1 MNRKL
6 LILLTI
12 SVLVGGTA
20 IFIKNIESELPAG
33 TIEIS
38 NKVNGKYLVVDDKT
52 GYVVQGQ
59 DNAKSFCWLPI
70 PQPDETTA
78 FQYVCSGKYHNYYL
92 DIEDS
97 VTLDEY
103 LRLMVRQLL
112 VPGANW
118 HVESKGDET
127 YTYENSH
134 DSFKGYYIAIEVDGL
149 PKIFFGDIGPKARW
163 HQNSFTLKKES

>member
-6 LILLTI
+6 LILVTI

-20 IFIKNIESELPAG
+20 IFIKNIESELPVG
-33 TIEIS
+33 TIEIR
-38 NKVNGKYLVVDDKT
+38 NKVNGNYLVVDDKT
-52 GYVVQGQ
+52 GYVIQGQ

-70 PQPDETTA
+70 LQPDETTA
-78 FQYVCSGKYHNYYL
+78 FQYVCSGKYHNHYL

-97 VTLDEY
+97 VTSDEY

>member
-6 LILLTI
+6 LILVTI

-59 DNAKSFCWLPI
+59 DNA
-70 PQPDETTA
+70 
-78 FQYVCSGKYHNYYL
+78 
-92 DIEDS
+92 
-97 VTLDEY
+97 
-103 LRLMVRQLL
+103 
-112 VPGANW
+112 
-118 HVESKGDET
+118 
-127 YTYENSH
+127 
-134 DSFKGYYIAIEVDGL
+134 
-149 PKIFFGDIGPKARW
+149 
-163 HQNSFTLKKES
+163 

>member
-6 LILLTI
+6 LILITI
-12 SVLVGGTA
+12 SILVGGTA
-20 IFIKNIESELPAG
+20 VFINNIDTEVPVG

-38 NKVNGKYLVVDDKT
+38 NKVNGKYLVVNNKT
-52 GYVVQGQ
+52 GYVIQGQ
-59 DNAKSFCWLPI
+59 NDAKSFCWLPV
-70 PQPDETTA
+70 PQPEETTA

-97 VTLDEY
+97 VTSDEY
-103 LRLMVRQLL
+103 LRLVARQSL

-134 DSFKGYYIAIEVDGL
+134 DSFNGYYIAIEDDGL
-149 PKIFFGDIGPKARW
+149 TNIFLGDAGPRARW
-163 HQNSFTLKKES
+163 NQNSIILKKGA

>member
-6 LILLTI
+6 LILVTI

-78 FQYVCSGKYHNYYL
+78 FQYVCSGKYHNHYFSKYTKIIKKHL
-92 DIEDS
+92 LFNLLL
-97 VTLDEY
+97 TLSIIRSIYSFYGRKDE
-103 LRLMVRQLL
+103 
-112 VPGANW
+112 
-118 HVESKGDET
+118 
-127 YTYENSH
+127 
-134 DSFKGYYIAIEVDGL
+134 
-149 PKIFFGDIGPKARW
+149 
-163 HQNSFTLKKES
+163 